1 VLLLLLQAQPG
12 VIREKLASYM
22 AQDKAAGRGT
32 DKFITEKW
40 VMERLKTQNYCCA
53 ERECMR
59 PLLLEWDAADAEER
73 GRQFSVARRNNAL
86 GHVLGNC
93 RITCLRCNLAAAQEG
108 KGVE

>member
-1 VLLLLLQAQPG
+1 
-12 VIREKLASYM
+12 M